1 VGRTSFA
8 FIALLVAGVVAVG
21 GAAGAP
27 DQMPKRG
34 GTVVVAQVPPEP
46 SCLNSFN
53 ERCRPGTSQITLLR
67 IVSRVLES
75 PFDVAPDFTWRPRL
89 VSRVDFTRT
98 SPFTLTYHIRPKAR
112 WSDGTPITAGDFV
125 FTHEAILKHGHP
137 DVLNHSEVRSVRAV
151 DAKTVEVV
159 LRSRFAGWRGLFGSI
174 LPRHALRGENL
185 VDVWRDRIENPK
197 TGAAIGSGPFLVERW
212 ERGKQITLRRN
223 SQYWGP
229 HVSYLDRIT
238 LRFAVAGG
246 TLVSGFR
253 SGEFQVA
260 AGFPPNFLPDLK
272 RESSLRTFA
281 FPGSGWEHFEIRV
294 GPGGHPALR
303 SKLVRRA
310 LAFGIDRGPI
320 VRATLG
326 DIDPRARQRDSLTYP
341 TPSRF
346 YRPNWSAYRYRP
358 SEARRLFELAGCR
371 RGQDDIYVCSG
382 QRLSLRF
389 TAPVIPGSYRPRVI
403 ELVQA
408 QLRRVGVE
416 VIPVFATSVALF
428 GQVFPS
434 GAFDI
439 ALFAW
444 NAGPDPSLKTIFG
457 CGGSQN
463 WTGYCQRLVSADLDQ
478 AERIFDADQQA
489 RVLNRVDVQLAKDVP
504 AIPLFEQPQWAA
516 VRSTIRGF
524 APNALDPLVNAETWW
539 IAESR

>member
-1 VGRTSFA
+1 MNP
-8 FIALLVAGVVAVG
+8 L
-21 GAAGAP
+21 
-27 DQMPKRG
+27 D
-34 GTVVVAQVPPEP
+34 
-46 SCLNSFN
+46 
-53 ERCRPGTSQITLLR
+53 ERCGPGTSQITLLR
-67 IVSRVLES
+67 IHSRVLES
-75 PFDVAPDFTWRPRL
+75 PFEVAPDFTWRPKL

-125 FTHEAILKHGHP
+125 FTHEAIVKHGRP
-137 DVLNHSEVRSVRAV
+137 DGLNHSEVRSVRPV

-159 LRSRFAGWRGLFGSI
+159 LRFRFGGWRGLFGSI
-174 LPRHALRGENL
+174 LPRHALRGEKL
-185 VDVWRDRIENPK
+185 LDVWRDRIENPK
-197 TGAAIGSGPFLVERW
+197 TGAPIGSGPFLVERW

-223 SQYWGP
+223 TRYWGP

-246 TLVSGFR
+246 TLVNGFR

-260 AGFPPNFLPDLK
+260 AGFPPSFFPDLK
-272 RESSLRTFA
+272 RESSLRTVA
-281 FPGSGWEHFEIRV
+281 FPSAGWEHFEIRV

-320 VRATLG
+320 ARTVFG

-358 SEARRLFELAGCR
+358 AEARRLLELTGCR
-371 RGQDDIYVCSG
+371 RGQDDIYVCAG

-389 TAPVIPGSYRPRVI
+389 TAPIIPGSSRPRVI
-403 ELVQA
+403 ELAQA

-416 VIPVFATSVALF
+416 VVPVFAPSGVVF
-428 GQVFPS
+428 GQIFPS
-434 GAFDI
+434 GAFDV
-439 ALFAW
+439 ALFSW
-444 NAGPDPSLKTIFG
+444 SAGPDPSLMTIFG

-478 AERIFDADQQA
+478 AERILDADQQA

-504 AIPLFEQPQWAA
+504 AIPLLEQPQWAA
-516 VRSTIRGF
+516 VGSTIRGF
-524 APNALDPLVNAETWW
+524 APNALDPLVNAENWW
-539 IAESR
+539 LDR